1 MLRAG
6 ELGADTCQTSGR
18 DGARE
23 GRGRATEDAARA
35 GAEAVP
41 RAKGDYAG
49 TDEKLA
55 LVEKDASAAEKILK
69 DAENEEVAEQRK
81 LQTLKEKMFKA
92 SQELFDLRQIE
103 ASTIAEISGS
113 QSQVKNLRHKIKA
126 LDKESVKQA
135 ELIYNAEYEIQ
146 LMERKLSVVKG
157 ERSDAEKKA
166 LTAQIEKCKEE
177 LKEAKDQQK
186 FLVNQTRKVNNE
198 YTRARRRE
206 EEAERD
212 KVKLRERIN
221 TVEMESNAVELDLKQ
236 YTEEEQ
242 EAMVSNDVMRLEIK
256 RLRDQLSERADKVF
270 TLENRKQQLKLS
282 MAERKKEIAV
292 HSDVQA
298 VQLRLAEEEVHK
310 VKMEVNGR
318 KAQINMLAAKY
329 EKVVKSSSV
338 QVRRGGEP
346 KSQAYYMIQAAQ
358 KREELQRQGDELD
371 QEIRRR
377 EREMRALEA
386 TLRHVNVRNTKYRT
400 SFQKAN
406 MKSGEAEDMKQLEE
420 QAKLAADALFRRKKE
435 LQRLATDF
443 EEDDRRL
450 RQVEGQCTRLEER
463 NGHLAEAKQ
472 QMEVELAAQDE
483 ALQKHDE
490 RLARLS
496 ALHRGDGQE
505 ETVQEKHFRAEG
517 LRDATKSVLRTLGDL
532 AKAYPELKD
541 VLNATLQDHGLHPEL
556 MAG

>member
-1 MLRAG
+1 
-6 ELGADTCQTSGR
+6 
-18 DGARE
+18 
-23 GRGRATEDAARA
+23 
-35 GAEAVP
+35 
-41 RAKGDYAG
+41 
-49 TDEKLA
+49 
-55 LVEKDASAAEKILK
+55 
-69 DAENEEVAEQRK
+69 
-81 LQTLKEKMFKA
+81 
-92 SQELFDLRQIE
+92 
-103 ASTIAEISGS
+103 
-113 QSQVKNLRHKIKA
+113 
-126 LDKESVKQA
+126 
-135 ELIYNAEYEIQ
+135 
-146 LMERKLSVVKG
+146 
-157 ERSDAEKKA
+157 
-166 LTAQIEKCKEE
+166 
-177 LKEAKDQQK
+177 
-186 FLVNQTRKVNNE
+186 
-198 YTRARRRE
+198 
-206 EEAERD
+206 
-212 KVKLRERIN
+212 
-221 TVEMESNAVELDLKQ
+221 
-236 YTEEEQ
+236 
-242 EAMVSNDVMRLEIK
+242 MVSNDVMRLEIK

-338 QVRRGGEP
+338 RSEEGGEP

-463 NGHLAEAKQ
+463 NGH
-472 QMEVELAAQDE
+472 
-483 ALQKHDE
+483 
-490 RLARLS
+490 
-496 ALHRGDGQE
+496 
-505 ETVQEKHFRAEG
+505 
-517 LRDATKSVLRTLGDL
+517 
-532 AKAYPELKD
+532 
-541 VLNATLQDHGLHPEL
+541 
-556 MAG
+556 